1 MPRPLCPSV
10 LVVLVLGQKG
20 GGRCGASRG
29 RPGRPLPPPTPS
41 PAALRPSPATGAGTV
56 PTPPA
61 RGTWMCGAR
70 GHRDIATFVHT
81 TQMELCAGAGP
92 VGAGPLRVPGGG
104 GRCEGRRG
112 IMAENSAPCTAMG
125 AMSARCST
133 LIPGPS
139 NPQLRA
145 LTCPTRPRGVR
156 RDIRRCEGWVS
167 GEGFGVGVGSQQK
180 IAATSQRHTAS
191 PTLPTPRS
199 SPQLTHTGFICTGDE
214 GGVRMCR
221 KG

>member
-1 MPRPLCPSV
+1 VGRRGAAPAAPCPPQHPARPPCGLRRPQGRARCPPRPPAARGCVVREGTGTLPRLCTQPKWSCAP
-10 LVVLVLGQKG
+10 GPGRWAPGPCGCRG
-20 GGRCGASRG
+20 GGG
-29 RPGRPLPPPTPS
+29 
-41 PAALRPSPATGAGTV
+41 GAG
-56 PTPPA
+56 
-61 RGTWMCGAR
+61 R
-70 GHRDIATFVHT
+70 
-81 TQMELCAGAGP
+81 
-92 VGAGPLRVPGGG
+92 